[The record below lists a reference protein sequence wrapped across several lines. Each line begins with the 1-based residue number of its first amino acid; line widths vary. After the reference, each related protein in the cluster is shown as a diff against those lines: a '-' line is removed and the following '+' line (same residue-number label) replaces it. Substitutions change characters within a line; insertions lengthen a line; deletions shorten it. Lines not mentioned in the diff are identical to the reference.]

1 MAAPT
6 FRQAASPTGGPTPG
20 IVPTGLTLAAT
31 LRQLGFTLPFVG
43 EFNEALVATPDV
55 IGRILDAAGS
65 TCFTGQVERRDQQ
78 RASRPATVRA
88 DRRTPLVPRSR
99 GCHST
104 GTRGRP
110 AGAATIHRRHPI
122 AAALP
127 IAHCE
132 AQLIQLIL
140 ITRMCTTCIAKA
152 TQQGS

>member
-65 TCFTGQVERRDQQ
+65 TCFTGQVTTMSGAINSALRVLPPYAQTGERLSSLAVAIRQALEAVPLAQ
-78 RASRPATVRA
+78 RPFIDVI
-88 DRRTPLVPRSR
+88 PL
-99 GCHST
+99 
-104 GTRGRP
+104 
-110 AGAATIHRRHPI
+110 
-122 AAALP
+122 LP
-127 IAHCE
+127 HCE